1 MVGNGQCITCS
12 CLCPNV
18 PHFLPKP
25 IFSHTLLHFP
35 IKDVD
40 IILGIEWLCSLGSLE
55 ADFSKLQHTFTFGNS
70 IITIKGNPTAKPTSA
85 TFNQLCHYIAKD
97 GIASFH
103 LLSFESIDPNI
114 TLPPR
119 PQK

>member
-1 MVGNGQCITCS
+1 MGNALLVHVFVLMS
-12 CLCPNV
+12 
-18 PHFLPKP
+18 P
-25 IFSHTLLHFP
+25 ISSQNQSFHIPCYIFP